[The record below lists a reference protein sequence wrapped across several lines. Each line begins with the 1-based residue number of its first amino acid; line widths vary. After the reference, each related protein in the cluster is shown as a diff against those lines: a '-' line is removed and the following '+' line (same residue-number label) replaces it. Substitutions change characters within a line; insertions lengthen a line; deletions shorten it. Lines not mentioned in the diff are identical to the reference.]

1 MTPEERAQQGPQ
13 QVPIM
18 SEADRIVQFE
28 ATAAQMAQDSFVNL
42 INWMKEWDQLS
53 QKNGPIEQ
61 FIQRVKSLASVA
73 KDEFGFKMPEQML
86 AAKLLVG
93 CTEIN
98 ARQLGAIT
106 AQVDLEFKNNVQ
118 EGIYHKDWVATVE
131 KAIRKFTTTVK
142 AIGSKAHSSEV
153 FLHKRLNTSIASDVE
168 DQNLI
173 MYDLCEELEEDMS
186 IFDLRRHVCQECY
199 RAVASEEAL
208 SEHMNSCHP
217 KSKKSLRMKSA
228 KNKAIPEGRPRV
240 KNTFSKVN
248 YQEVAQ
254 EQDLQLY
261 LDPHERF
268 NDQELFDYDSDPGTY
283 TTYVT
288 FSNPTSVFSVKIA
301 SEAAD
306 YAILDSGCERS
317 VCGIQWADEYFKTLD
332 EEDKAQLEILPS
344 TAKFKFGDGKLHLS
358 RCLVKTPVYIAGL
371 RKIMVFDVV
380 DLKLPLLISLKVM
393 QKLKIRIQYDDEDQE
408 TAEIGGRIVNLLNSQ
423 GHHWISLSKKVGVQ
437 GNKDQE

>member
-28 ATAAQMAQDSFVNL
+28 ATAAQMAQDSCVNL
-42 INWMKEWDQLS
+42 FNWMKEWDQLS

-254 EQDLQLY
+254 EQDLQLH

-268 NDQELFDYDSDPGTY
+268 NDQELFD
-283 TTYVT
+283 
-288 FSNPTSVFSVKIA
+288 
-301 SEAAD
+301 
-306 YAILDSGCERS
+306 
-317 VCGIQWADEYFKTLD
+317 
-332 EEDKAQLEILPS
+332 
-344 TAKFKFGDGKLHLS
+344 
-358 RCLVKTPVYIAGL
+358 
-371 RKIMVFDVV
+371 
-380 DLKLPLLISLKVM
+380 
-393 QKLKIRIQYDDEDQE
+393 
-408 TAEIGGRIVNLLNSQ
+408 
-423 GHHWISLSKKVGVQ
+423 
-437 GNKDQE
+437 